1 MQSPAPSGAGG
12 AAPPIALS
20 PIERSAFAHLFNLA
34 DPERTGIVTGDA
46 AVSFFAKSKLPPATL
61 GQIWAMADSANNGF
75 LTPPSF
81 SIALRLISHAQRG
94 ETITEASIKRP
105 GPPPTMEGVNL
116 PLTSQLTGS
125 QSSGGAPTNMPGVIE
140 IKPEDRARYTRIFA
154 NSGPVGG
161 LIDGDRAKEIF
172 VKSKLPFDKLG
183 AIWNLADTQARGA
196 LDLTDFIIAMHFI
209 QNTMNGTLNSIPA
222 ALPPGLYEQ
231 AKGSGGVGSRVI
243 PGSPLATQNTGGSA
257 SGFGSTAIPRQMT
270 GSSFPAASAFQ
281 SPRQAAPAAPS
292 WDVTPDEK
300 ARADQFFDGL
310 DVSKQGRLDGAAV
323 VPFFMQSK
331 LTESVLA
338 HVWDLSDITQ
348 SGTLSKDEFAVAM
361 HLINGQLAGKP
372 LPQELPSSL
381 VPPSMRSMDL
391 PAAVNPQQSDTQKDL
406 FSLMDDDPPAP
417 TISASSA
424 FITPS
429 PAAPVVAAAQSTPF
443 GPASPAPAPATA
455 QRSAP
460 GPFDDDF
467 FGGGE
472 STSARAAAQ
481 PTQPTAAALSPAA
494 TGGSFGSAAAFRSP
508 GIASPAGAA
517 SPSASTS
524 RLGSAFA
531 AAAPASAAG
540 AAAGAA
546 FGSGDNSAEYGNK
559 SIQLQS
565 TEKAVSDLQSQR
577 STLESS
583 VATDAS
589 TIAELESRL
598 ATVRGQHE
606 TESKLVKDLEER
618 QQKQSAELKTLREDV
633 IREESELSAL
643 KAEKDELEQAL
654 MRDRED
660 VRDMKKRM
668 NDVQIETKSL
678 KEQLEKLRKDAR
690 QQKGL
695 VAISKK
701 QLATAESE
709 QDKVASEIEAVQ
721 RGELGDEEA
730 AHHQHGATAV
740 TPATRSATAE
750 SVTSPVASVRS
761 YNPFD
766 RFGPGA
772 GAASQ
777 PGTPD
782 TTHTPSAGTSLAAGA
797 GAGAL
802 LGGAVAAATHQEDGS
817 LVAAQPTTQF
827 GQEAFAQPESREADP
842 FGVQHADTQPQ
853 HAASNLGF
861 DDAFA
866 VPGESVSAPTAT
878 SGHAQAVSTDFDD
891 NFGNDFG
898 ASASAEPALSG
909 VPVTGAETAAE
920 PKDAGD
926 HHTAELAAAGG
937 FGAGAG
943 ILGASA
949 IHAVEPSRAGEA
961 SQQLETDT
969 SVDGPFGGDDAAAG
983 NDHAY
988 EPGADE
994 DVDSSDDD
1002 DEGPEEVGGYK
1013 VRGYDTPAG
1022 GAAERFP
1029 EVDSAAEDVPASTG
1043 AQSELEGEHTVPGG
1057 LGDVTNA
1064 TAPASSAPVDPTA
1077 IGEIGGRTAS
1087 TTSIAPISRQDTIS
1101 SDVPEPATTEP
1112 AQTEKTE
1119 NSSHLGAGTA
1129 AAGGIGVAALAA
1141 GAGALTLG
1149 ERGHGDTTPSVAS
1162 PTDDNVPLS
1171 QLIGSQGSKVA
1182 TSPAEGESIT
1192 AANASASPTL
1202 STKTRRAP
1210 PPAPVRS
1217 ATTLSTSSSAVPA
1230 TGSAG
1235 LGAEPVAT
1243 AAPAASGAAGSSSAA
1258 TNPFGMDDFGATT
1271 GSSGL
1276 GGQQHK
1282 TTANDSGSG
1291 SNFDDFDSAFEDL
1304 GPSEA
1309 VPSSGATG
1317 AAVGA
1322 DTAVLATGGAG
1333 AGFDDAFDNDF
1344 DFVPSFSAPGAGA
1357 ADAGTGTAGEGANR
1371 GVPASAGGSNAFDD
1385 FDAAFDSGHTGA
1397 PSSTAPT
1404 SSSATPGAAAAIP
1417 ALGAAA
1423 GLGAIAGSGSQGER
1437 GTASNTTSGFSF
1449 EDAFDPA
1456 GSPSANNAAA
1466 ATATPTAVPTLNTSS
1481 TSTSG
1486 AGVSSPS
1493 HVSSPTVPHGT
1504 YAPPPGPPPGF
1515 NAPPAVP
1522 PRSGTGGGGSS
1533 AIGEAQDYTGA
1544 LPDDAG
1550 PVKQLCGMGF
1560 TRENVIQALE
1570 KSNYRTEKAL
1580 ERLLAST

>member
-20 PIERSAFAHLFNLA
+20 PVERSAFAHLFNLA

-81 SIALRLISHAQRG
+81 SIALRLIGHAQRG
-94 ETITEASIKRP
+94 EAITEASIKRP

-125 QSSGGAPTNMPGVIE
+125 QSSGAAPTNMPGVIE

-222 ALPPGLYEQ
+222 ALPPGLYQQ
-231 AKGSGGVGSRVI
+231 AKGPGGVGPRVI
-243 PGSPLATQNTGGSA
+243 PGSPLAAQNTGGSA

-270 GSSFPAASAFQ
+270 GSSFPAQSAFQ
-281 SPRQAAPAAPS
+281 SPRQAAPAAAPAAA

-338 HVWDLSDITQ
+338 HVWDLSDVTQ

-443 GPASPAPAPATA
+443 GAASPAPAPAPA
-455 QRSAP
+455 PAAPQRSAP

-472 STSARAAAQ
+472 TTGAPTAAQ
-481 PTQPTAAALSPAA
+481 PNQPIAAALSPAA
-494 TGGSFGSAAAFRSP
+494 TGGRSFGSAAAFRSP
-508 GIASPAGAA
+508 GVTSPTGAA
-517 SPSASTS
+517 SSSASTS
-524 RLGSAFA
+524 LLGTA
-531 AAAPASAAG
+531 AAAAG

-546 FGSGDNSAEYGNK
+546 FGSGDQSAEYGNK

-565 TEKAVSDLQSQR
+565 TEKAVSDLQTQR
-577 STLESS
+577 GTLESS
-583 VATDAS
+583 VATNAS
-589 TIAELESRL
+589 TIVELESRL
-598 ATVRGQHE
+598 ATVRSQHE

-618 QQKQSAELKTLREDV
+618 QQKQNAELKTLREDV

-668 NDVQIETKSL
+668 NDVQTETKSL

-701 QLATAESE
+701 QLATAEGE

-721 RGELGDEEA
+721 RGELGDKEA
-730 AHHQHGATAV
+730 ADHATGAAGV
-740 TPATRSATAE
+740 APATRSAAAE
-750 SVTSPVASVRS
+750 SVTSPAASVRS

-766 RFGPGA
+766 RFGA
-772 GAASQ
+772 SAASGSQ
-777 PGTPD
+777 PGTPAAA
-782 TTHTPSAGTSLAAGA
+782 HTPSVGTKLAAGA
-797 GAGAL
+797 GAGAV
-802 LGGAVAAATHQEDGS
+802 LGGVVATATHHEDGS
-817 LVAAQPTTQF
+817 HAATESAQPQH
-827 GQEAFAQPESREADP
+827 EAFAQPHQSSEADP

-853 HAASNLGF
+853 QGASTVGF

-866 VPGESVSAPTAT
+866 VPGEPAVASTAT
-878 SGHAQAVSTDFDD
+878 LGHAQAVSTDFDD
-891 NFGNDFG
+891 NFGEDFG
-898 ASASAEPALSG
+898 ASATAVPASSAEPSSA
-909 VPVTGAETAAE
+909 AETAAAE
-920 PKDAGD
+920 PKAAGD
-926 HHTAELAAAGG
+926 HHTAELATAGG
-937 FGAGAG
+937 LGAGAG
-943 ILGASA
+943 VLGASA
-949 IHAVEPSRAGEA
+949 IHAAEPSHGEETSKQVEPGS
-961 SQQLETDT
+961 
-969 SVDGPFGGDDAAAG
+969 SVDGPFGGEDVAAG
-983 NDHAY
+983 KARAY
-988 EPGADE
+988 EPDADE
-994 DVDSSDDD
+994 DEDSSDDD

-1013 VRGYDTPAG
+1013 ARGYDTPVG
-1022 GAAERFP
+1022 GAADRFP
-1029 EVDSAAEDVPASTG
+1029 EVASAAEDVPTSTR
-1043 AQSELEGEHTVPGG
+1043 AQPESEAEHTVPGG
-1057 LGDVTNA
+1057 LGDVTTA

-1077 IGEIGGRTAS
+1077 IGDIGGRTAS
-1087 TTSIAPISRQDTIS
+1087 ATSIAPISRQDTIS
-1101 SDVPEPATTEP
+1101 SDVPETATTEP
-1112 AQTEKTE
+1112 AQAERAE
-1119 NSSHLGAGTA
+1119 SSHLGAGTA
-1129 AAGGIGVAALAA
+1129 AAGGVGVAALAA

-1149 ERGHGDTTPSVAS
+1149 ERGHGDTTPSFAS
-1162 PTDDNVPLS
+1162 PANDNVPLS
-1171 QLIGSQGSKVA
+1171 QLIGSQSSKLA
-1182 TSPAEGESIT
+1182 PPSSADAESTTT
-1192 AANASASPTL
+1192 AEPSASPTL

-1230 TGSAG
+1230 AGLTG
-1235 LGAEPVAT
+1235 LGAEPASSAFTT
-1243 AAPAASGAAGSSSAA
+1243 AAPATSGAAAPSSAA
-1258 TNPFGMDDFGATT
+1258 TNPFGMNDFGAAP
-1271 GSSGL
+1271 GSSSL

-1282 TTANDSGSG
+1282 VANDSGSG

-1304 GPSEA
+1304 SPSEA
-1309 VPSSGATG
+1309 VPTSGATG
-1317 AAVGA
+1317 AG
-1322 DTAVLATGGAG
+1322 TAAPSTGGAA

-1357 ADAGTGTAGEGANR
+1357 GAADESASR
-1371 GVPASAGGSNAFDD
+1371 GVPASSGGSNAFDG
-1385 FDAAFDSGHTGA
+1385 FDAAFDNGHAGA
-1397 PSSTAPT
+1397 SSSAAPT
-1404 SSSATPGAAAAIP
+1404 SSSTGVAAAIP

-1423 GLGAIAGSGSQGER
+1423 GLGAVAGSGSQGER

-1456 GSPSANNAAA
+1456 GSSSASNAAA
-1466 ATATPTAVPTLNTSS
+1466 PAATTATPATPPTLNTTSAS
-1481 TSTSG
+1481 TSTP
-1486 AGVSSPS
+1486 GVSSPS
-1493 HVSSPTVPHGT
+1493 NVTSPTVPHGT

-1522 PRSGTGGGGSS
+1522 SRSATRSGAGN
-1533 AIGEAQDYTGA
+1533 AIGEAEDYTGA

-1560 TRENVIQALE
+1560 TRAKVIQALE

-1580 ERLLAST
+1580 ERLLASA

>member
-1 MQSPAPSGAGG
+1 MQSPAATGAGG
-12 AAPPIALS
+12 AHPPITLS
-20 PIERSAFAHLFNLA
+20 PVERSAFAHLFNLA

-46 AVSFFAKSKLPPATL
+46 AVSFFAKSKLPPTVL

-94 ETITEASIKRP
+94 EVITEASIKRP

-125 QSSGGAPTNMPGVIE
+125 QTAAATPTNMPGVIE

-231 AKGSGGVGSRVI
+231 AKGSGGVGSRVV
-243 PGSPLATQNTGGSA
+243 PGSPLAAQNTGGSA
-257 SGFGSTAIPRQMT
+257 SGFGSSAIPRQMT
-270 GSSFPAASAFQ
+270 GSSFPAQSAFQ
-281 SPRQAAPAAPS
+281 SPRQAAVAPAPAPAAA
-292 WDVTPDEK
+292 WDVTPEEK

-310 DVSKQGRLDGAAV
+310 DVSKQGKLDGAAV

-417 TISASSA
+417 TVSASSA

-429 PAAPVVAAAQSTPF
+429 PAAPVVAAASKSTPF
-443 GPASPAPAPATA
+443 GTSSPAPATA
-455 QRSAP
+455 PAPTQRSAP

-472 STSARAAAQ
+472 TSGTPSAAHPSQ
-481 PTQPTAAALSPAA
+481 PLPAALSPAA

-508 GIASPAGAA
+508 GIASPGAAA

-524 RLGSAFA
+524 RLGTAFGA
-531 AAAPASAAG
+531 AVPAT
-540 AAAGAA
+540 AAGAA
-546 FGSGDNSAEYGNK
+546 FGSGSAADHSAEYGNK
-559 SIQLQS
+559 SNELQS
-565 TEKAVSDLQSQR
+565 NEKAVSDLQAR
-577 STLESS
+577 RGTLETS
-583 VATDAS
+583 VAANAS
-589 TIAELESRL
+589 SIAELESRL

-606 TESKLVKDLEER
+606 IESKLVKDLEER
-618 QQKQSAELKTLREDV
+618 QQKQNAELKTLREEV
-633 IREESELSAL
+633 IRNESELSAL

-668 NDVQIETKSL
+668 NDVQTETKSL

-701 QLATAESE
+701 QLATAEGE

-721 RGELGDEEA
+721 RGESGDQIAGHHEA
-730 AHHQHGATAV
+730 ADATSGGPAAAAAAPTSRSGA
-740 TPATRSATAE
+740 AE
-750 SVTSPVASVRS
+750 SVTSPAASVRS

-772 GAASQ
+772 TPSSQ
-777 PGTPD
+777 PGTP
-782 TTHTPSAGTSLAAGA
+782 SAAHSSSVGTSLAAGA
-797 GAGAL
+797 GAGAGAV
-802 LGGAVAAATHQEDGS
+802 LGGVVAAAAHHGDDS
-817 LVAAQPTTQF
+817 HIAPTTM
-827 GQEAFAQPESREADP
+827 EAGHDTFAQPQSREADP
-842 FGVQHADTQPQ
+842 FGVQHADSQPQ
-853 HAASNLGF
+853 HGAPSLGF

-866 VPGESVSAPTAT
+866 VPGESSAASTAAP
-878 SGHAQAVSTDFDD
+878 GHTQGASTDFDD
-891 NFGNDFG
+891 NFGDDFG
-898 ASASAEPALSG
+898 ASASA
-909 VPVTGAETAAE
+909 VTASSAGPSSVADTTAAAAKSTDE
-920 PKDAGD
+920 
-926 HHTAELAAAGG
+926 HHASELTAAGVL
-937 FGAGAG
+937 GAGAG
-943 ILGASA
+943 DLGAGA
-949 IHAVEPSRAGEA
+949 IDAAQPLHDAETSEKLETEA
-961 SQQLETDT
+961 SDE
-969 SVDGPFGGDDAAAG
+969 GPFGGEGTTA
-983 NDHAY
+983 H
-988 EPGADE
+988 ERQADE
-994 DVDSSDDD
+994 EGDSSDDD

-1013 VRGYDTPAG
+1013 ARGSDTPVL

-1029 EVDSAAEDVPASTG
+1029 EVEPTVEDGTASTSAHS
-1043 AQSELEGEHTVPGG
+1043 AQAGEHTVPAG
-1057 LGDVTNA
+1057 LGDVTAA
-1064 TAPASSAPVDPTA
+1064 TAPPSAAPVEPTA
-1077 IGEIGGRTAS
+1077 IGAIGERTAS
-1087 TTSIAPISRQDTIS
+1087 TTSIAPVSRQDTIS
-1101 SDVPEPATTEP
+1101 SEIHEPAASDSAPKQDTE
-1112 AQTEKTE
+1112 
-1119 NSSHLGAGTA
+1119 SSHLGAGTA

-1149 ERGHGDTTPSVAS
+1149 ERGHGDTTPGVSS
-1162 PTDDNVPLS
+1162 PADDNVPLS
-1171 QLIGSQGSKVA
+1171 QLIGSQGSKLA
-1182 TSPAEGESIT
+1182 ASSTTEAESTSAAEP
-1192 AANASASPTL
+1192 SASPTL

-1217 ATTLSTSSSAVPA
+1217 ATNLSSSSSAVPA
-1230 TGSAG
+1230 
-1235 LGAEPVAT
+1235 AEPAPPVGT
-1243 AAPAASGAAGSSSAA
+1243 AAPTTAAP
-1258 TNPFGMDDFGATT
+1258 TNPFGMDDFGAAH
-1271 GSSGL
+1271 
-1276 GGQQHK
+1276 GGQHK
-1282 TTANDSGSG
+1282 AANDSGSG

-1304 GPSEA
+1304 GPAEA
-1309 VPSSGATG
+1309 VPTTG
-1317 AAVGA
+1317 AAG
-1322 DTAVLATGGAG
+1322 TAVRATGGA
-1333 AGFDDAFDNDF
+1333 APGFDDAFDNDF
-1344 DFVPSFSAPGAGA
+1344 DFVPSFSAPGASDAAGA
-1357 ADAGTGTAGEGANR
+1357 GAGAGAGAVGEGSGHGAPTSNFK
-1371 GVPASAGGSNAFDD
+1371 GAGGSNAFDD
-1385 FDAAFDSGHTGA
+1385 FDAAFDNVPAAAH
-1397 PSSTAPT
+1397 SSAAPT
-1404 SSSATPGAAAAIP
+1404 TSTPAAATALP

-1423 GLGAIAGSGSQGER
+1423 GLGAVAGFGNHGER

-1456 GSPSANNAAA
+1456 GSSSISNVAGAS
-1466 ATATPTAVPTLNTSS
+1466 TATTTTAPIANKTSASTPTP
-1481 TSTSG
+1481 
-1486 AGVSSPS
+1486 GVSSPS
-1493 HVSSPTVPHGT
+1493 HVSSPIAPVGT

-1515 NAPPAVP
+1515 NAPPALP
-1522 PRSGTGGGGSS
+1522 SRSSTTRPSN
-1533 AIGEAQDYTGA
+1533 ATAEAEDYTGA

-1560 TRENVIQALE
+1560 TREKVIQALE

-1580 ERLLAST
+1580 ERLLASA

>member
-20 PIERSAFAHLFNLA
+20 PVERSAFAHLFNLA

-46 AVSFFAKSKLPPATL
+46 AVAFFAKSKLPPATL

-81 SIALRLISHAQRG
+81 SIALRLIGHAQRG

-116 PLTSQLTGS
+116 PLTAQLTGS
-125 QSSGGAPTNMPGVIE
+125 PSSAAVPPNMPGVIE

-243 PGSPLATQNTGGSA
+243 PGSPLAAQNTGGSA
-257 SGFGSTAIPRQMT
+257 SGFGSAAIPRQMT
-270 GSSFPAASAFQ
+270 GSSFPAPSAFQ
-281 SPRQAAPAAPS
+281 SPRQAAPAPAPAAPS
-292 WDVTPDEK
+292 PWDVTPDEK

-443 GPASPAPAPATA
+443 GTASPAPAPAPAAAPA

-467 FGGGE
+467 FGGSGTQ
-472 STSARAAAQ
+472 STPAAAQ
-481 PTQPTAAALSPAA
+481 PTQPIAAALSPAA

-508 GIASPAGAA
+508 GVASPTGAA
-517 SPSASTS
+517 SPAVSTS
-524 RLGSAFA
+524 RLGTAFA
-531 AAAPASAAG
+531 AAAPAAAAG
-540 AAAGAA
+540 AAASAA
-546 FGSGDNSAEYGNK
+546 FGSGDHSAEYGNK

-577 STLESS
+577 GTLESS
-583 VATDAS
+583 AATNAS

-598 ATVRGQHE
+598 AAVRGQHE

-618 QQKQSAELKTLREDV
+618 QHKQNAELKTLREDV

-668 NDVQIETKSL
+668 NDVQTETKSL

-701 QLATAESE
+701 QLATAEGE

-721 RGELGDEEA
+721 RGELGEEEA
-730 AHHQHGATAV
+730 AHHQTGAAAV
-740 TPATRSATAE
+740 APATRSVAAE
-750 SVTSPVASVRS
+750 SVTSPAASVRS

-766 RFGPGA
+766 RFGG
-772 GAASQ
+772 GAAASPQ
-777 PGTPD
+777 SGTP
-782 TTHTPSAGTSLAAGA
+782 SVGTSLAAGA
-797 GAGAL
+797 GAGAV
-802 LGGAVAAATHQEDGS
+802 LGGVAAAATHHADGS
-817 LVAAQPTTQF
+817 HAATQSAAQP
-827 GQEAFAQPESREADP
+827 EDAAFAQPHEQSREADP
-842 FGVQHADTQPQ
+842 FGVQHADAQPQ
-853 HAASNLGF
+853 HAASSLGF

-866 VPGESVSAPTAT
+866 VPGEPAVASTAA
-878 SGHAQAVSTDFDD
+878 SGHAQAASTDFDD
-891 NFGNDFG
+891 NFG
-898 ASASAEPALSG
+898 ASATAVPATSAQPA
-909 VPVTGAETAAE
+909 TATETAAAE
-920 PKDAGD
+920 SKAASD
-926 HHTAELAAAGG
+926 HHTAALAAAGG
-937 FGAGAG
+937 IGTGAGV
-943 ILGASA
+943 LGASA
-949 IHAVEPSRAGEA
+949 VHAVEPSHAAEA
-961 SQQLETDT
+961 SKQVEPDS
-969 SVDGPFGGDDAAAG
+969 SVDGPFGGEGAAAG
-983 NDHAY
+983 KSRAY
-988 EPGADE
+988 EPDADE
-994 DVDSSDDD
+994 DEDSSDDD

-1013 VRGYDTPAG
+1013 SRGYDTPEG
-1022 GAAERFP
+1022 GAADRFP
-1029 EVDSAAEDVPASTG
+1029 EMGSAGEGVATATG
-1043 AQSELEGEHTVPGG
+1043 VQPDPEAEHTVPGG
-1057 LGDVTNA
+1057 LGDVTA
-1064 TAPASSAPVDPTA
+1064 AAAAPVTSAPVDPTA

-1101 SDVPEPATTEP
+1101 SDVPDTMTKEP
-1112 AQTEKTE
+1112 AQADKTE
-1119 NSSHLGAGTA
+1119 SSSHLGAGTA

-1149 ERGHGDTTPSVAS
+1149 ERGHGDTTPGVAS
-1162 PTDDNVPLS
+1162 PADDNVPLS
-1171 QLIGSQGSKVA
+1171 QLLGSQGPKLAVA
-1182 TSPAEGESIT
+1182 PTADAESTT
-1192 AANASASPTL
+1192 AAEAAASPTL

-1217 ATTLSTSSSAVPA
+1217 ATTLSTSSAAAPAAGSSVIGAEQPTSSAVPA
-1230 TGSAG
+1230 A
-1235 LGAEPVAT
+1235 AA
-1243 AAPAASGAAGSSSAA
+1243 AAPATTGAA
-1258 TNPFGMDDFGATT
+1258 TNPFGMDDFGAAPGTT
-1271 GSSGL
+1271 SL

-1282 TTANDSGSG
+1282 TANDSGSGG

-1309 VPSSGATG
+1309 VPTSGATG
-1317 AAVGA
+1317 AAGA
-1322 DTAVLATGGAG
+1322 TATATGGAA

-1344 DFVPSFSAPGAGA
+1344 DFVPSFSAPGAAGGA
-1357 ADAGTGTAGEGANR
+1357 HAAGEGASR
-1371 GVPASAGGSNAFDD
+1371 GGVAASAGGSHAFDD
-1385 FDAAFDSGHTGA
+1385 FDAAFDQGHGGA
-1397 PSSTAPT
+1397 AGSAAPT
-1404 SSSATPGAAAAIP
+1404 SSSATGAAAAIP
-1417 ALGAAA
+1417 TLGAAA
-1423 GLGAIAGSGSQGER
+1423 GLGAVAATGSGSQGER

-1456 GSPSANNAAA
+1456 GSSAAAPAA
-1466 ATATPTAVPTLNTSS
+1466 ATATPAAPPTLNTTSS
-1481 TSTSG
+1481 SSVT
-1486 AGVSSPS
+1486 SPS
-1493 HVSSPTVPHGT
+1493 SVASPTVPHGT

-1522 PRSGTGGGGSS
+1522 ARSSTRTGGG
-1533 AIGEAQDYTGA
+1533 AMGEADDYTGA

-1560 TRENVIQALE
+1560 TRDKVIQALE

-1580 ERLLAST
+1580 ERLLASA

>member
-1 MQSPAPSGAGG
+1 MQSPAPSGSGG
-12 AAPPIALS
+12 PTPPIALS
-20 PIERSAFAHLFNLA
+20 PVERSAFAHLFNLA

-46 AVSFFAKSKLPPATL
+46 AVSFFAKSKLPPAIL

-81 SIALRLISHAQRG
+81 SIALRLIAHAQRG

-116 PLTSQLTGS
+116 PLTAQLTGS
-125 QSSGGAPTNMPGVIE
+125 QSASAAATNMPGVIE

-231 AKGSGGVGSRVI
+231 AKGSGGVGSRVL
-243 PGSPLATQNTGGSA
+243 PGSPLAAQNTGGSA
-257 SGFGSTAIPRQMT
+257 SGFGSSAIQRQMT
-270 GSSFPAASAFQ
+270 GSSFPTASAFQ
-281 SPRQAAPAAPS
+281 SPQQSTPAPTANLGAA

-300 ARADQFFDGL
+300 ARADQFFDSL

-361 HLINGQLAGKP
+361 HLINAQLAGKP

-391 PAAVNPQQSDTQKDL
+391 PTAVNPHQSDTQKDL
-406 FSLMDDDPPAP
+406 FSLMDDDPPPP

-429 PAAPVVAAAQSTPF
+429 PAAPVVAAAQSSPF
-443 GPASPAPAPATA
+443 GTSSPAPAAVPAAA

-472 STSARAAAQ
+472 STPAAAQ
-481 PTQPTAAALSPAA
+481 PQQPVTAALSPAA

-524 RLGSAFA
+524 RLGTAFA
-531 AAAPASAAG
+531 AAAPAAAAG

-546 FGSGDNSAEYGNK
+546 FGSGGNDESAEFGNK

-565 TEKAVSDLQSQR
+565 SEKAVSDLQSKR
-577 STLESS
+577 GNLETS
-583 VATDAS
+583 VATNAS
-589 TIAELESRL
+589 NIAELESRL

-618 QQKQSAELKTLREDV
+618 QHKQNDELKTLRENV

-668 NDVQIETKSL
+668 NDVQTETKSL

-701 QLATAESE
+701 QLATAEGE

-721 RGELGDEEA
+721 RGELGDDDAVEHHAGA
-730 AHHQHGATAV
+730 ADVAAV
-740 TPATRSATAE
+740 APSHSVAAE
-750 SVTSPVASVRS
+750 SVTSPAASVRS
-761 YNPFD
+761 NNPFD

-772 GAASQ
+772 TASPQ
-777 PGTPD
+777 PGTP
-782 TTHTPSAGTSLAAGA
+782 TTSHHPSVGTSLAAGA
-797 GAGAL
+797 GAGAV
-802 LGGAVAAATHQEDGS
+802 LGGVVAAAAHHEDDFHAETQATDSIQQE
-817 LVAAQPTTQF
+817 P
-827 GQEAFAQPESREADP
+827 READP
-842 FGVQHADTQPQ
+842 FGVQQPVQQQQQ
-853 HAASNLGF
+853 HHEAQSLGF

-866 VPGESVSAPTAT
+866 IPGESATTSAAAP
-878 SGHAQAVSTDFDD
+878 GHAQTVSTDFDD
-891 NFGNDFG
+891 NFGDDFG
-898 ASASAEPALSG
+898 ASATAVPTTSAATSAPA
-909 VPVTGAETAAE
+909 AAE
-920 PKDAGD
+920 SGTTGD
-926 HHTAELAAAGG
+926 HHASELAAAGG
-937 FGAGAG
+937 LGAGAG
-943 ILGASA
+943 LLGASA
-949 IHAVEPSRAGEA
+949 IHAAEPSHTAEPVTEPKSDA
-961 SQQLETDT
+961 SL
-969 SVDGPFGGDDAAAG
+969 DGPFGGDDTVDDK
-983 NDHAY
+983 NRPD
-988 EPGADE
+988 EPDADQ
-994 DVDSSDDD
+994 DSSDDED
-1002 DEGPEEVGGYK
+1002 DGPEDLDGGYK
-1013 VRGYDTPAG
+1013 ARGAATPLG
-1022 GAAERFP
+1022 GAADRFP
-1029 EVDSAAEDVPASTG
+1029 DLDASGQDATAALTSAQPYVE
-1043 AQSELEGEHTVPGG
+1043 SERTVPGG
-1057 LGDVTNA
+1057 LEDVTA
-1064 TAPASSAPVDPTA
+1064 TDVPTSSAPVDPTA
-1077 IGEIGGRTAS
+1077 VGAVGERTAS
-1087 TTSIAPISRQDTIS
+1087 TTSIAPVSRQDTLS
-1101 SDVPEPATTEP
+1101 SEVNDVSIPEQ
-1112 AQTEKTE
+1112 AQSKEAE
-1119 NSSHLGAGTA
+1119 EHHAGAGTA
-1129 AAGGIGVAALAA
+1129 AAGGIGIAALAA

-1162 PTDDNVPLS
+1162 PADDNVPLS
-1171 QLIGSQGSKVA
+1171 QLIGSQGLKTASK
-1182 TSPAEGESIT
+1182 E
-1192 AANASASPTL
+1192 SASSADPSSSPNL

-1217 ATTLSTSSSAVPA
+1217 STTLSSTSAAQAAAAPSVLAAEPSSVAGSAAPVRAVEDSSA
-1230 TGSAG
+1230 S
-1235 LGAEPVAT
+1235 
-1243 AAPAASGAAGSSSAA
+1243 
-1258 TNPFGMDDFGATT
+1258 TNPFGMDDFGAAPSST
-1271 GSSGL
+1271 GAAP
-1276 GGQQHK
+1276 QHK
-1282 TTANDSGSG
+1282 STNDSGSG

-1304 GPSEA
+1304 GPLEA
-1309 VPSSGATG
+1309 VSTS
-1317 AAVGA
+1317 AAA
-1322 DTAVLATGGAG
+1322 GAG
-1333 AGFDDAFDNDF
+1333 ANTAASTGFDDAFDNDF
-1344 DFVPSFSAPGAGA
+1344 DFVPSFSAPGAG
-1357 ADAGTGTAGEGANR
+1357 EGAHR
-1371 GVPASAGGSNAFDD
+1371 AVPTSGAAGASNSVAFDD
-1385 FDAAFDSGHTGA
+1385 FDAAFDS
-1397 PSSTAPT
+1397 APT
-1404 SSSATPGAAAAIP
+1404 APGAAATSTSAASATAVP
-1417 ALGAAA
+1417 ASGAP
-1423 GLGAIAGSGSQGER
+1423 AGSASHTDR

-1449 EDAFDPA
+1449 EDAFDPTTS
-1456 GSPSANNAAA
+1456 SPTSAAVPAPALNTTTA
-1466 ATATPTAVPTLNTSS
+1466 ATP
-1481 TSTSG
+1481 
-1486 AGVSSPS
+1486 GVSSAS
-1493 HVSSPTVPHGT
+1493 TLTSPTAPVGT

-1522 PRSGTGGGGSS
+1522 PRSNARTTT
-1533 AIGEAQDYTGA
+1533 ATDEAEDYTGA

-1560 TRENVIQALE
+1560 TRENVINALE

-1580 ERLLAST
+1580 ERLLASTG

>member
-1 MQSPAPSGAGG
+1 MQSPAPSGSGG
-12 AAPPIALS
+12 PTPPIALS
-20 PIERSAFAHLFNLA
+20 PAERSAFAHLFNLA

-46 AVSFFAKSKLPPATL
+46 AVSFFAKSKLPPAIL

-81 SIALRLISHAQRG
+81 SIALRLIGHAQRG

-116 PLTSQLTGS
+116 PLTAQFSAS
-125 QSSGGAPTNMPGVIE
+125 PSGAAAAAATNMPGVIE

-231 AKGSGGVGSRVI
+231 AKGSGGLGSRI
-243 PGSPLATQNTGGSA
+243 LPASPLAAQNTGNSA
-257 SGFGSTAIPRQMT
+257 SGFGSSGVQRQMT

-281 SPRQAAPAAPS
+281 SPQQNAPAPAPAPAPAANS
-292 WDVTPDEK
+292 SAAWDVTPDEK

-348 SGTLSKDEFAVAM
+348 SGSLSIDEFAVAM

-391 PAAVNPQQSDTQKDL
+391 PTAVNPQQSDTQKDL
-406 FSLMDDDPPAP
+406 FSLMDDDPPPP

-429 PAAPVVAAAQSTPF
+429 PAAPVVAAAQSSPF
-443 GPASPAPAPATA
+443 GTSSPAPAAVPAAA

-472 STSARAAAQ
+472 TTPAAAQ
-481 PTQPTAAALSPAA
+481 PQQPVAATLSPAP

-508 GIASPAGAA
+508 GIASPSGAA

-524 RLGSAFA
+524 RLGTAFA
-531 AAAPASAAG
+531 AAAPAAAG
-540 AAAGAA
+540 AGTAAGAGFRSGGNDESVE
-546 FGSGDNSAEYGNK
+546 FGNR

-565 TEKAVSDLQSQR
+565 SEKAVSDLQSKR
-577 STLESS
+577 GNLETS
-583 VATDAS
+583 VATNAS

-618 QQKQSAELKTLREDV
+618 QQKQNDELKTLRENV

-668 NDVQIETKSL
+668 SDVQTETKSL

-701 QLATAESE
+701 QLATAEGE
-709 QDKVASEIEAVQ
+709 QDKVASEIDSVQ
-721 RGELGDEEA
+721 RGELGDDEA
-730 AHHQHGATAV
+730 VEHHAGAAGV
-740 TPATRSATAE
+740 AAIAPSHNVAAE
-750 SVTSPVASVRS
+750 SITSPAASVRS
-761 YNPFD
+761 NNPFD
-766 RFGPGA
+766 RFGPSA
-772 GAASQ
+772 TASPQ
-777 PGTPD
+777 PGTP
-782 TTHTPSAGTSLAAGA
+782 TTSHHPWAGTSLAAGA
-797 GAGAL
+797 GAGAV
-802 LGGAVAAATHQEDGS
+802 LGGVVAAAAHHQDDSHAETRATDS
-817 LVAAQPTTQF
+817 VPQD
-827 GQEAFAQPESREADP
+827 SREAEP
-842 FGVQHADTQPQ
+842 FGVQQPVQQQQQQ
-853 HAASNLGF
+853 HHGAQSLGF

-866 VPGESVSAPTAT
+866 IPGEPATTSAAAP
-878 SGHAQAVSTDFDD
+878 GHAQTVSTDFDD
-891 NFGNDFG
+891 NFGDDFG
-898 ASASAEPALSG
+898 ASATAIPTTSAATSAPVAGESG
-909 VPVTGAETAAE
+909 TT
-920 PKDAGD
+920 GD
-926 HHTAELAAAGG
+926 HHASELVAAGG
-937 FGAGAG
+937 LGAGAG
-943 ILGASA
+943 LLGASA
-949 IHAVEPSRAGEA
+949 THAAEPSHTAEPVVEPKSDA
-961 SQQLETDT
+961 SL
-969 SVDGPFGGDDAAAG
+969 DGPFGGGDDTMDDK
-983 NDHAY
+983 NRPD
-988 EPGADE
+988 EPDADE
-994 DVDSSDDD
+994 DSSDDED
-1002 DEGPEEVGGYK
+1002 DGPEDLEGGYK
-1013 VRGYDTPAG
+1013 VRGAATPVG
-1022 GAAERFP
+1022 GAADRFP
-1029 EVDSAAEDVPASTG
+1029 DLDASVEDATAASTS
-1043 AQSELEGEHTVPGG
+1043 AQPQVENERTVPGG
-1057 LGDVTNA
+1057 LEDVTA
-1064 TAPASSAPVDPTA
+1064 TDVPTSSAPVDPTA
-1077 IGEIGGRTAS
+1077 IGAVGERTAS
-1087 TTSIAPISRQDTIS
+1087 TTSIAPVSRQDTLS
-1101 SDVPEPATTEP
+1101 SEVNDVSVPEQAPSKEAEGHH
-1112 AQTEKTE
+1112 A
-1119 NSSHLGAGTA
+1119 GAGTA

-1149 ERGHGDTTPSVAS
+1149 ERGHGDTTPSVTS
-1162 PTDDNVPLS
+1162 PADDNVPLS
-1171 QLIGSQGSKVA
+1171 QLVGSQGLKTA
-1182 TSPAEGESIT
+1182 PTES
-1192 AANASASPTL
+1192 AASADASSSPTL

-1217 ATTLSTSSSAVPA
+1217 STTLSSTSAAQAAAAPTVLAAEPTSLSGSAAPVRAVGDSSA
-1230 TGSAG
+1230 S
-1235 LGAEPVAT
+1235 
-1243 AAPAASGAAGSSSAA
+1243 
-1258 TNPFGMDDFGATT
+1258 TNPFGMDDFGAAP
-1271 GSSGL
+1271 SSTSAAP
-1276 GGQQHK
+1276 QHK
-1282 TTANDSGSG
+1282 STNDSGSG

-1309 VPSSGATG
+1309 VPTSAAAGVGTTAATS
-1317 AAVGA
+1317 
-1322 DTAVLATGGAG
+1322 T
-1333 AGFDDAFDNDF
+1333 GFDDAFDNDF
-1344 DFVPSFSAPGAGA
+1344 DFVPSFSAPGA
-1357 ADAGTGTAGEGANR
+1357 AGAGEGVNR
-1371 GVPASAGGSNAFDD
+1371 AVPTSGAVGASNSAAFDD
-1385 FDAAFDSGHTGA
+1385 FDAAFDSAHAA
-1397 PSSTAPT
+1397 P
-1404 SSSATPGAAAAIP
+1404 AAAATSTNAATATATAVP
-1417 ALGAAA
+1417 ALGTAT
-1423 GLGAIAGSGSQGER
+1423 GSASHTDR
-1437 GTASNTTSGFSF
+1437 GRASNTTSGFSF
-1449 EDAFDPA
+1449 EDAFDPTTSTA
-1456 GSPSANNAAA
+1456 TSAAVPAPALNTTNTA
-1466 ATATPTAVPTLNTSS
+1466 ATS
-1481 TSTSG
+1481 TST
-1486 AGVSSPS
+1486 AATPGVSSAS
-1493 HVSSPTVPHGT
+1493 TLTSPTAPIGT

-1522 PRSGTGGGGSS
+1522 PRSNARTTT
-1533 AIGEAQDYTGA
+1533 ATDEAEDYTGA

-1560 TRENVIQALE
+1560 TRENVINALE

-1580 ERLLAST
+1580 ERLLASTT